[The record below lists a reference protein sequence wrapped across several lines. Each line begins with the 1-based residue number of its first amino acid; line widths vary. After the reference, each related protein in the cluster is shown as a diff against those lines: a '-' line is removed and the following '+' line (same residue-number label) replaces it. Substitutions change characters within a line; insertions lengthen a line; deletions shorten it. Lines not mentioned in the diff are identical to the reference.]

1 MTPFTLQLI
10 KIPGVTLGVEEVPV
24 GQDRFVWVPHNNHT
38 SSLESADVIL
48 KDNIESCLKSEE
60 DLLLIDKITVIQ
72 FTIMEI
78 TIIQSTIMEI
88 MMITSYNLPP
98 RKSVMLVR

>member
-1 MTPFTLQLI
+1 M
-10 KIPGVTLGVEEVPV
+10 TLGVEEIPV
-24 GQDRFVWVPHNNHT
+24 GQDRFVRVPHNHHT
-38 SSLESADVIL
+38 SPLESADVIL

-60 DLLLIDKITVIQ
+60 DLLLTVIQ